1 MSTTSQKKSQ
11 ISGHTGL
18 STSSMA
24 SSMNSRGL
32 DIQQAVLMP
41 ISRLLLLNMPK
52 YFSSNFITQLSFL
65 LEAYMILFYFGLNHA
80 SVLCTL

>member
-1 MSTTSQKKSQ
+1 MSVVSQQLSCN
-11 ISGHTGL
+11 TGL
-18 STSSMA
+18 STSSKA

-65 LEAYMILFYFGLNHA
+65 LEAYMILFYFGLDHA
-80 SVLCTL
+80 AVLCTL